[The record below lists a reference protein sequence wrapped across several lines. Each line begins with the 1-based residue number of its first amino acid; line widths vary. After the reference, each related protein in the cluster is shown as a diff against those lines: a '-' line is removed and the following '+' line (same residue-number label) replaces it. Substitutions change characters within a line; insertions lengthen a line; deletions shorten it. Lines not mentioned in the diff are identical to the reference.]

1 MTNIDNQ
8 LNEQK
13 RKVDFNTF
21 DLSVKELVSMFND
34 GIIDIAPEYQRQF
47 RWKDDRQS
55 NLIESI
61 FLGIPIPSLFMATNT
76 DNTWELIDGVQRLSS
91 IIRFCGDQNVIK
103 KLQETQSEK
112 VTNLKLS
119 ELNKLTTFNNK
130 KFTDLPRAIQLDFL
144 LKPLKVITLSDKSD
158 LNVRFDLFERLNTGG
173 ISLSDQEI
181 RSCIY
186 RGKFNDFIKD
196 LSGYDNFKK
205 TVILTKSMEM
215 DGTREEFVLRF
226 FAFLNNYKNFDHS
239 VVDFLNNYML
249 FASKSGNFDY
259 SKNEIL
265 FKKVFDELSKI
276 PNGISRKQKTTPV
289 NLFEGVAVGAGLAF
303 KEKKSINLKNVSQ
316 WMISD
321 ELRKFTTGATNTKT
335 KVKGRIEFCKEKFI
349 S

>member
-1 MTNIDNQ
+1 MNLDIQ
-8 LNEQK
+8 LNDQK

-61 FLGIPIPSLFMATNT
+61 FLGIPIPSLFMATNP

-91 IIRFCGDQNVIK
+91 IIRFCGDQSVID
-103 KLQETQSEK
+103 KLQKAEGDK
-112 VTNLKLS
+112 ITNLKLS
-119 ELNKLTTFNNK
+119 ELNKLTSFNNK
-130 KFTDLPRAIQLDFL
+130 KFSDLPRSIQLDFL

-158 LNVRFDLFERLNTGG
+158 LSVRFDLFERLNTGG
-173 ISLSDQEI
+173 ISLTDQEI

-186 RGKFNDFIKD
+186 RGKFNDFLKT
-196 LSGYDNFKK
+196 LSSYENFKK
-205 TVILTKSMEM
+205 TVILTNSMEM

-226 FAFLNNYKNFDHS
+226 FAFLNNYENFDHS
-239 VVDFLNNYML
+239 VVDFLNDYMMH
-249 FASKSGNFDY
+249 ASKSNNFNY
-259 SKNEIL
+259 SDNEAL
-265 FKKVFDELSKI
+265 FKNVFDELSKI

-289 NLFEGVAVGAGLAF
+289 NLFEAVAVGAALAF
-303 KEKKSINLKNVSQ
+303 KENGSLNLNDVST

-321 ELRKFTTGATNTKT
+321 DLRKFTTGATNTKS
-335 KVKGRIEFCKEKFI
+335 KVKGRIEFCQDKF
-349 S
+349 SV